1 MSGAEA
7 RLCSPRAAALLSAAV
22 ALLGMLYEL
31 VLAYGLSAVLGG
43 TYRQYAFTVGLFTL
57 TLGAGA
63 FLFERKPAWFDSG
76 RRFALLQGLIALCG
90 VFSAWWIFSVGFE
103 LAPGTSSVVL
113 QLLLLAPMALIGVL
127 TGVELPWLLRGQPEA
142 SQSVILGFDFVGMFA
157 ATLLFPLLL
166 LPVLGAPGVFIV
178 AIGGNIALAC
188 LMWFRASHS

>member
-1 MSGAEA
+1 MSETIP
-7 RLCSPRAAALLSAAV
+7 RLCSPRTAVLLSAAV

-63 FLFERKPAWFDSG
+63 FLYERKPTWFVSAY
-76 RRFALLQGLIALCG
+76 RFALLQGLIAACG
-90 VFSAWWIFSVGFE
+90 LFSAWWIFSVGFV
-103 LAPGTSSVVL
+103 LAPETSGGAL

-127 TGVELPWLLRGQPEA
+127 TGVELPWLMRGQPSP

-157 ATLLFPLLL
+157 AALLFPLIL
-166 LPVLGAPGVFIV
+166 LPGLGATGVFMA

-188 LMWFRASHS
+188 LMLFRARNS